1 MAADANTGDETG
13 SHVNAGG
20 DCEAVRGLD
29 GAATREDGVEPEF
42 ALELLLNNL
51 AARGIGQGRHETQGG
66 EKRRSFTAHRI
77 KSPRG

>member
-1 MAADANTGDETG
+1 MATDANTGDKTG

-20 DCEAVRGLD
+20 DCEAVRRLD
-29 GAATREDGVEPEF
+29 GAAAREDAIEPEF

-51 AARGIGQGRHETQGG
+51 AARGTGQDRHETQAR

-77 KSPRG
+77 KSPRS

>member
-1 MAADANTGDETG
+1 MAADTNAGDEPG

-20 DCEAVRGLD
+20 NRETVRGLD
-29 GAATREDGVEPEF
+29 GAAAREDTVEPEF

-51 AARGIGQGRHETQGG
+51 AARGIGQDRHETHGG

-77 KSPRG
+77 KSPRS